1 MPRLILARL
10 VALLTACALVSLPG
24 APADA
29 AEAWVVKAQRRLNA
43 LHCNAGRADGT
54 VDAWTRSAVVRFQSR
69 HGMAQ
74 TGRLT
79 APVRTRLHRADA
91 RPALQCS
98 ALRRRWAFTIQA
110 SAASAGAP
118 GRHTSAH
125 AVRRGT
131 SRARKRRG
139 MGNSLGAPGLLR

>member
-1 MPRLILARL
+1 MPCRDWKRT
-10 VALLTACALVSLPG
+10 TAERVHASTLP
-24 APADA
+24 
-29 AEAWVVKAQRRLNA
+29 
-43 LHCNAGRADGT
+43 
-54 VDAWTRSAVVRFQSR
+54 S
-69 HGMAQ
+69 
-74 TGRLT
+74 
-79 APVRTRLHRADA
+79 A

-98 ALRRRWAFTIQA
+98 ALRRRWAFTTQA

-118 GRHTSAH
+118 GRYTSAH